1 MSRLRHANPRGNS
14 YTVERNEVPKIVQF
28 RSSQLDMAKLKLAQ
42 QIYLEFVPE
51 CVDYGTLGS
60 LHIYIWNRVSGP
72 AFCRVRQHMFISDT
86 GADPRLRQAV
96 HDFARSVNIYYKFP
110 ADFCLIAYLLHGL
123 LTNPSLRF
131 FASAWINRPL
141 TRDQLPLGLQ
151 DEYVSILDKL
161 SRTLPDSLHPTIDMV
176 KRNLYLLFRPD
187 FPITL
192 QHSDILK
199 NNIHVEEATGHIT
212 GVVDWPDAF
221 VAPFGLSL
229 GGVEI
234 LLGIQTNKDWHFHP
248 SHVDLWQRFWDTFNS
263 EIGQVSELDKRSM
276 EVGRLMGLLQTHSFE
291 ENGMSGVYL
300 ERLILL

>member
-1 MSRLRHANPRGNS
+1 
-14 YTVERNEVPKIVQF
+14 
-28 RSSQLDMAKLKLAQ
+28 
-42 QIYLEFVPE
+42 
-51 CVDYGTLGS
+51 VDYGTLGS

-72 AFCRVRQHMFISDT
+72 AFCRVRQHMFTSDT
-86 GADPRLRQAV
+86 GVDPRLGQAV
-96 HDFARSVNIYYKFP
+96 HDFA
-110 ADFCLIAYLLHGL
+110 
-123 LTNPSLRF
+123 RF

-141 TRDQLPLGLQ
+141 TRDQLPPGLQ
-151 DEYVSILDKL
+151 DEYVSILDEL
-161 SRTLPDSLHPTIDMV
+161 SGTLPHSLHPTIDMV

-187 FPITL
+187 FPIAL
-192 QHSDILK
+192 QHGDILE

-248 SHVDLWQRFWDTFNS
+248 SHVDLRQRFWDTFNN

-276 EVGRLMGLLQTHSFE
+276 EVARLMGLLRTHGFE